1 MDSVKK
7 RFIFTLV
14 ARLISFIVG
23 IATAG
28 IIPRSLGPVNY
39 GNYQFLQS
47 MFLETKNL
55 LDLGFSSAFYTD
67 SSKTQRSGVSVLLF
81 LAWEFLQNI
90 LIFLFISLSV
100 ILGFYGSLWPHQEV
114 KLIYAVAGISMLAI
128 LEGRFLSYA
137 DSKALTVFA
146 QIAKLCCYII
156 QVTLIVFFFLKDKL
170 DLRVYVM
177 INYAVLL
184 ISITIL
190 VIYFRIKWKSI
201 FINDISRENLKKTLS
216 YYRTYSSPLIA
227 YTIVGFFCTYFN
239 RWFLQLI
246 GGGQEQGYYSLA
258 FNCSQIIMIF
268 SCSMTPIFWREMSLS
283 FEKKDIER
291 MRFFFG
297 RNLKIFFFA
306 TCLISAFLC
315 VQSEIIIKYLA
326 GKAFTLAIFPFII
339 MVFYPVFQTYG
350 QLCGTLFLATDRTRQ
365 YGKIGIIT
373 MVAGAGLTYF
383 LLAPSSFLIPGLG
396 LGSLGLAIQMVL
408 FQIFCVNILLYFNCK
423 YLSMSFK
430 HYLMYQ
436 AGVILMMVSISY
448 LTSLLSSSILNLFTL
463 NKDVSNITGFFSSGI
478 IYTAIICAL
487 AFLFPVLTG
496 IERKEYKSI
505 INRMLPFRNAV

>member
-1 MDSVKK
+1 LDSIKK
-7 RFIFTLV
+7 RFIFTLA
-14 ARLISFIVG
+14 ARLVSFIVG

-55 LDLGFSSAFYTD
+55 LDLYASGAFYSD
-67 SSKTQRSGVSVLLF
+67 SSKNQRTGTSTVVF
-81 LAWEFLQNI
+81 LVWEFLQNA
-90 LIFLFISLSV
+90 LIFLFISLTV

-114 KLIYAVAGISMLAI
+114 KLIYAVAGIAMLAI

-146 QIAKLCCYII
+146 QIAKLCCYVI
-156 QVTLIVFFFLKDKL
+156 QVMLIVFLFLNNRL
-170 DLRVYVM
+170 DLNAYVM

-184 ISITIL
+184 ISIAIL
-190 VIYFRIKWKSI
+190 GVYFRIKWKSI

-216 YYRTYSSPLIA
+216 YYKSYSSPLIA
-227 YTIVGFFCTYFN
+227 YTIVGFLYTYFN

-306 TCLISAFLC
+306 TCLISAFIC

-326 GKAFTLAIFPFII
+326 GKAFASAIFPFII
-339 MVFYPVFQTYG
+339 MAFYPVFQTYG
-350 QLCGTLFLATDRTRQ
+350 QLGGTFFLATDRTRQ
-365 YGKIGIIT
+365 YGKIGIMT
-373 MVAGAGLTYF
+373 MLAGTMLTYF
-383 LLAPSSFLIPGLG
+383 LLAPQSFLIPGLG
-396 LGSLGLAIQMVL
+396 LGSLGLAIQMVM
-408 FQIFCVNILLYFNCK
+408 FQIFYVNILLYFNCR

-436 AGVILMMVSISY
+436 GGVILMMVSISY
-448 LTSLLSSSILNLFTL
+448 LTGRLSSSILSQFSLS
-463 NKDVSNITGFFSSGI
+463 KDVSNITGFFSSGI

-487 AFLFPVLTG
+487 AYLFPVLTG